1 MKGEYGRREDRVQA
15 EEEMGPQE
23 MRMNRMGRIANERW
37 AGRLAMV
44 LVAVVLLL
52 AAVLPGSAQAY
63 SAQELAFLTIIN
75 DYRAGHGLGPLLLSD
90 VISGACYLHNS
101 DMSDFGFFSHT
112 SEKSNHFPQGAT
124 PWDRMKAGGYNYNT
138 SMGEN
143 IAAGYADAAAVFQG
157 WKNSPGHNAN
167 MLNGNF
173 KVIGI
178 SLKEVPGS
186 QYRYYWTTDFGGYV
200 DPSAHNPG
208 GPSGPPADTT
218 PPTASFTAPT
228 NGGTVSGN
236 SVVISV
242 AAADNVGVSKVELY
256 IDGFLAATA
265 TSSPCTFSWDTL
277 GVSNG
282 PHTLRAKAYDAAN
295 NTAQTEITVTVQNAV
310 STTTTALPT
319 TTTAPPATTTTV
331 RPTTTTAAQT
341 TTTTRSVPTTTTTV
355 PRPPTT
361 TTTRPTTT
369 TTQPLPVVFIDV
381 AHTDPYYSAVTKM
394 GLANVI
400 DGYLVNGDKA
410 EFRPEDLV
418 MRAQFAKMICGAL
431 GLLVGERDVC
441 TFADML
447 DDCPDNLYPHNY
459 VAVSARLGIIQGRP
473 DGTFGPWDEI
483 SRSNL
488 VTMVVRAA
496 QNLQPGRLVGPPS
509 GYLGTFSPTGWAE
522 QDRNLLIAEYNGLL
536 EGLKDFGPAW
546 NPWQSATRGEV
557 AHMLAKLM
565 K

>member
-1 MKGEYGRREDRVQA
+1 
-15 EEEMGPQE
+15 
-23 MRMNRMGRIANERW
+23 
-37 AGRLAMV
+37 
-44 LVAVVLLL
+44 
-52 AAVLPGSAQAY
+52 
-63 SAQELAFLTIIN
+63 
-75 DYRAGHGLGPLLLSD
+75 
-90 VISGACYLHNS
+90 
-101 DMSDFGFFSHT
+101 
-112 SEKSNHFPQGAT
+112 
-124 PWDRMKAGGYNYNT
+124 MKAGGYNYNT
-138 SMGEN
+138 CMGEN
-143 IAAGYADAAAVFQG
+143 IAAGYSTAAAVFEA
-157 WKNSPGHNAN
+157 WKKSSGHNAN
-167 MLNGNF
+167 MLKAEF

-178 SLKEVPGS
+178 SLKVVPGTT
-186 QYRYYWTTDFGGYV
+186 YTYYWTTDFGGYV

-208 GPSGPPADTT
+208 GSSGPPADTT

-236 SVVISV
+236 SVVIRV
-242 AAADNVGVSKVELY
+242 AAADDVGVSKVELY
-256 IDGFLAATA
+256 IDGRLTATA
-265 TSSPCTFSWDTL
+265 ASGPYTFSWDTL

-310 STTTTALPT
+310 STTTTPM
-319 TTTAPPATTTTV
+319 ATTT
-331 RPTTTTAAQT
+331 
-341 TTTTRSVPTTTTTV
+341 VPTTTTTLPAPTTTTTRLARTTTTTQPTLPASTTITV
-355 PRPPTT
+355 PTT

-400 DGYLVNGDKA
+400 DGYLVGGDKA

-431 GLLVGERDVC
+431 GLLVSERDVC
-441 TFADML
+441 TFVDML

-536 EGLKDFGPAW
+536 EGLKDFGTTW